1 MSEYIT
7 VRNFWDT
14 EVRTE
19 EYPRGKSYKKGE
31 KFPAEGLKVSEE
43 RLRQLSTYD
52 NSAGEIFIKKVD
64 ENKETINPFKDEE
77 TETEEESTE
86 EVTETEEESTEEV
99 TETEEE
105 STEEVTE
112 TEEESTEEV
121 TETEEESTEEVTE
134 TEEESTE
141 KVIEN
146 KKPKEKKASTR
157 GRRKKAD

>member
-19 EYPRGKSYKKGE
+19 EYPKGKSYKKGE

-52 NSAGEIFIKKVD
+52 NSAGDIFIKKVD
-64 ENKETINPFKDEE
+64 ENKETINPFKDEGTE
-77 TETEEESTE
+77 TEEVKENDEGTETEEEVKETDE
-86 EVTETEEESTEEV
+86 GTETEEVKENDEA
-99 TETEEE
+99 TETEKTTEVEE
-105 STEEVTE
+105 
-112 TEEESTEEV
+112 
-121 TETEEESTEEVTE
+121 
-134 TEEESTE
+134 
-141 KVIEN
+141 
-146 KKPKEKKASTR
+146 PKTKKASTR

>member
-1 MSEYIT
+1 MSEYVT
-7 VRNFWDT
+7 VRNFLDT

-19 EYPRGKSYKKGE
+19 EYPKGKLYEKGE

-52 NSAGEIFIKKVD
+52 NSAGDIFIKKVD
-64 ENKETINPFKDEE
+64 ENKETINPFKDEKIE
-77 TETEEESTE
+77 DE

-121 TETEEESTEEVTE
+121 TKTEEESTEEVTE
-134 TEEESTE
+134 NE
-141 KVIEN
+141 
-146 KKPKEKKASTR
+146 KPKEKKASTR
-157 GRRKKAD
+157 GRRKKTD

>member
-1 MSEYIT
+1 MGEYVT
-7 VRNFWDT
+7 VRNFLDT

-19 EYPRGKSYKKGE
+19 EYPKGKLYEKGE
-31 KFPAEGLKVSEE
+31 KFPADGLKVSEE

-64 ENKETINPFKDEE
+64 ENEKTINPFKDEG

-105 STEEVTE
+105 STEEE
-112 TEEESTEEV
+112 
-121 TETEEESTEEVTE
+121 
-134 TEEESTE
+134 
-141 KVIEN
+141 
-146 KKPKEKKASTR
+146 PKTKKATTR
-157 GRRKKAD
+157 GRRKKTD

>member
-86 EVTETEEESTEEV
+86 EVTETEEESTE
-99 TETEEE
+99 
-105 STEEVTE
+105 
-112 TEEESTEEV
+112 
-121 TETEEESTEEVTE
+121 
-134 TEEESTE
+134 

>member
-1 MSEYIT
+1 MSEYVT
-7 VRNFWDT
+7 VRNFLDT

-19 EYPRGKSYKKGE
+19 EYPKGKLYEKGE

-64 ENKETINPFKDEE
+64 ENKETINPFKDEKIE
-77 TETEEESTE
+77 DEEVTKTEEESTE

-99 TETEEE
+99 TKTEEE

-112 TEEESTEEV
+112 NE
-121 TETEEESTEEVTE
+121 
-134 TEEESTE
+134 
-141 KVIEN
+141 
-146 KKPKEKKASTR
+146 KPKEKKASTR
-157 GRRKKAD
+157 GRRKKTD

>member
-19 EYPRGKSYKKGE
+19 EYPKGKSYKKGE

-52 NSAGEIFIKKVD
+52 NSAGDIFIKKVD

-77 TETEEESTE
+77 TEE
-86 EVTETEEESTEEV
+86 EVKENDEATEAKETTEVEEPKT
-99 TETEEE
+99 
-105 STEEVTE
+105 
-112 TEEESTEEV
+112 
-121 TETEEESTEEVTE
+121 
-134 TEEESTE
+134 
-141 KVIEN
+141 
-146 KKPKEKKASTR
+146 KKTSTR

>member
-121 TETEEESTEEVTE
+121 TETEEESTE
-134 TEEESTE
+134 

>member
-1 MSEYIT
+1 MSEYVT
-7 VRNFWDT
+7 VRNFLDT

-19 EYPRGKSYKKGE
+19 EYPKGKLYEKGE

-52 NSAGEIFIKKVD
+52 NSAGDIFIKKVD
-64 ENKETINPFKDEE
+64 ENKETINPFKDEG
-77 TETEEESTE
+77 TETEEKSTEEVTETEEKSTE

-121 TETEEESTEEVTE
+121 TENE
-134 TEEESTE
+134 
-141 KVIEN
+141 
-146 KKPKEKKASTR
+146 KPKEKKASTR

>member
-19 EYPRGKSYKKGE
+19 EYPKGKLYEKGE

-52 NSAGEIFIKKVD
+52 NSAGDIFIKKVD
-64 ENKETINPFKDEE
+64 ENKETINPFKDEG
-77 TETEEESTE
+77 TETEEEIKE
-86 EVTETEEESTEEV
+86 NDEGTETEEEVKENDEATEAEEEV
-99 TETEEE
+99 KENDEATEAEE
-105 STEEVTE
+105 
-112 TEEESTEEV
+112 
-121 TETEEESTEEVTE
+121 
-134 TEEESTE
+134 
-141 KVIEN
+141 
-146 KKPKEKKASTR
+146 PKTKKASTR

>member
-1 MSEYIT
+1 MSEYVT
-7 VRNFWDT
+7 VRNFLDT

-19 EYPRGKSYKKGE
+19 EYPKGKLYEKGE

-52 NSAGEIFIKKVD
+52 NSAGDIFIKKVD
-64 ENKETINPFKDEE
+64 ENKETINPFKDEGTE
-77 TETEEESTE
+77 TEEESTEEGTETEEESTE

-112 TEEESTEEV
+112 NE
-121 TETEEESTEEVTE
+121 
-134 TEEESTE
+134 
-141 KVIEN
+141 
-146 KKPKEKKASTR
+146 KPKEKKASTR